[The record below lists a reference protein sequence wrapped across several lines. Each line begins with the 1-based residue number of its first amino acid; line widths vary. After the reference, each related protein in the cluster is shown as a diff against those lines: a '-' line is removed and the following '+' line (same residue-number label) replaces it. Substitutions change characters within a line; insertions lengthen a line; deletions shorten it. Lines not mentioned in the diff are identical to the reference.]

1 MGEYFHLTLKKLTL
15 IRPVCKRFC
24 QTRAN
29 AEITE
34 LLRGL
39 KRRHD
44 VLNLPQ
50 PKMMVADNCC
60 HIHGAVASAMPE
72 TEAKLDVWHFSA
84 RYVTSA

>member
-1 MGEYFHLTLKKLTL
+1 
-15 IRPVCKRFC
+15 
-24 QTRAN
+24 
-29 AEITE
+29 E

-39 KRRHD
+39 KRHHD

-60 HIHGAVASAMPE
+60 HIHSAVTSAMPE

-84 RYVTSA
+84 RYVTS